1 MSSRQKVVIWL
12 VLVVLVLVSCFGA
25 CGAYIRMGTDPIAG
39 YVCPD
44 GKWEALVMVHNG
56 GAMDRFSTQ
65 ISVVSTTN
73 PVVEQLA
80 LYRKGNAFIADDDHG
95 AVPSDDRGQIDIKVV
110 WKSPRELTVSY
121 PAGTR
126 VFEQARRIGAV
137 TIRYVVTK

>member
-1 MSSRQKVVIWL
+1 MANARTNPWL

-44 GKWEALVMVHNG
+44 GKWEALVMVRNG

-80 LYRKGNAFIADDDHG
+80 RSLNGALVHAADWAPTIA
-95 AVPSDDRGQIDIKVV
+95 ALLEMPLPSATGRTLVG
-110 WKSPRELTVSY
+110 
-121 PAGTR
+121 
-126 VFEQARRIGAV
+126 
-137 TIRYVVTK
+137 